1 LQFPEHSN
9 LCVASSRDNSLRK
22 KIPFR
27 WSIFRQIGALED
39 KAMNTKADD
48 IFNEA
53 LKLENHDARL
63 GYVRGACQGNLELQN
78 KIERL
83 LAAHENASDLI
94 ATEPGREPFVQ
105 TVSEEAGTVIG
116 RYKLLQKVGEG
127 GMGAVFMAEQTEPV
141 RRKVALKIIKLGMDT
156 KSVVARFEAERQT
169 LALMDHPNIAKVL
182 DAGATDT
189 GRPYF
194 VMELVKGVPINTY
207 CDKNHLPTRERL
219 ELFTQ
224 VCQSIQHAHQKGV
237 IHRDIK
243 PSNILVTLH
252 DGKPVPKVIDFGI
265 AKATNQRLTE
275 KTLFTNFAQ
284 MIGTPAYMSPEQAEM
299 SGLDVDTRTD
309 VYSLGVL
316 LYELLTGTT
325 PFPEKELLSA
335 GYGEMQRIIAEQERE
350 RPSLRISTL
359 MGEQQSFV
367 TKSRAGNLTLLTKQL
382 TGDLDWI
389 AMKALEKDRT
399 RRYETA
405 NGLANDIQR
414 HLTDE
419 PVVARPPNLGYRFR
433 KAWRRHK
440 AVVSAGVGIAAS
452 LVLGLSLSLWKTI
465 EASTAREEALANETR
480 AKEAAANARR
490 AEKQSNRLRV
500 TSEKQAK
507 HNRRLAYAS
516 DMNRAQQMIEWGNI
530 GQAMNIL
537 TRYQPE
543 AGEDDLR
550 DWEWRYLRQQ
560 CRSDAAGVLTDMGN
574 QVVNMRLSVSHDGR
588 VLAARYWSE
597 QNDRANQ
604 MVFFDLKSRKEFRPD
619 WLNDEDHFLLFSP
632 TESLAVVHRWDAGV
646 SLIDTKT
653 GNIVWNADVATR
665 QDLQAWS
672 HLNSKFSRNGDVLAV
687 GTGYGTRI
695 WRVADGKSLLDLPGQ
710 SFSRFLL
717 SPDGTR
723 YALFGRRNGLSVFDV
738 ATGRSVFEREMNVG
752 GIAFSN
758 DGTVL
763 FGSRDLYGSEVV
775 IVDAATG
782 EELGSL
788 KGHRSALTDL
798 EQMPDGRTIVTTSVD
813 QTIRLWDWKTQEQI
827 RVLRGH
833 REEVRDVLPLP
844 DGKSLVSGSYD
855 GQLLFWNLE
864 RLDREVSSFKV
875 DLHPSWR
882 PRLKGFPSPKQRQRR
897 WTFSEDSKSIHTVRQ
912 QRLTRL
918 SGNRFEME
926 QVLHDFGED
935 LGSYTLAEDHRHL
948 ASIYRMGD
956 ITLWDLADERA
967 KDRWIAS
974 VPEIE
979 AVENI
984 EIPGVFVTKD
994 RLLVAECRDGKN
1006 NLLIAKISDSKDVAQ
1021 IALKEGELIL
1031 SVSHDGRWAL
1041 TTETRMSGLG
1051 RLLDLDA
1058 PHKPSVEI
1066 ESPDSGGIFGAV
1078 LAPTRDLAV
1087 VSGEP
1092 HIARLYSLS
1101 SGRLLGQL
1109 RGQFS
1114 GAKGVFFSPDEQRL
1128 TTTSAGQDAIMLWD
1142 LETNRSV
1149 LTLGAEGLHW
1159 DRSQFSPDGSLLG
1172 TLSTTGMIHIW
1183 RAPSWDEIESWDAE
1197 GSTEISPPLTTA
1209 R

>member
-1 LQFPEHSN
+1 MMKSEETLFEAASQIMDVEKRQAFLTEACSN
-9 LCVASSRDNSLRK
+9 NPDLR
-22 KIPFR
+22 
-27 WSIFRQIGALED
+27 
-39 KAMNTKADD
+39 M
-48 IFNEA
+48 
-53 LKLENHDARL
+53 RL
-63 GYVRGACQGNLELQN
+63 DS
-78 KIERL
+78 L
-83 LAAHENASDLI
+83 LAAHFDQSEASMSAEGATLASAGPNEI
-94 ATEPGREPFVQ
+94 AGQR
-105 TVSEEAGTVIG
+105 IG
-116 RYKLLQKVGEG
+116 RFKLLERLGEG
-127 GMGAVFMAEQTEPV
+127 GFGAVWAAEQTEPIK
-141 RRKVALKIIKLGMDT
+141 RRVALKIIKLGMDT
-156 KSVVARFEAERQT
+156 NQVVARFEAERQA

-182 DAGATDT
+182 DAGTTET
-189 GRPYF
+189 GRPF
-194 VMELVKGVPINTY
+194 FAMELVRGIPITQY
-207 CDKNHLPTRERL
+207 CDQERL
-219 ELFTQ
+219 STRQRLDLMVK
-224 VCQSIQHAHQKGV
+224 VCHALQHAHQKGI

-252 DGKPVPKVIDFGI
+252 DGVPVPKVIDFGI
-265 AKATNQRLTE
+265 AKATQQELTD
-275 KTLFTNFAQ
+275 KTIYTQFQQF
-284 MIGTPAYMSPEQAEM
+284 IGTPAYMSPEQAEM
-299 SGLDVDTRTD
+299 SGLDIDTRSD
-309 VYSLGVL
+309 IYSLGVL
-316 LYELLTGTT
+316 LYELLTGGT
-325 PFPEKELLSA
+325 PFDTKELLAS
-335 GYGEMQRIIAEQERE
+335 GLDQMRKIIRERE
-350 RPSLRISTL
+350 PAKPSTRVSQTMGAQQGTDGSTPRDPEAEAGRGRGKDFIANLR
-359 MGEQQSFV
+359 
-367 TKSRAGNLTLLTKQL
+367 
-382 TGDLDWI
+382 GDLDWI
-389 AMKALEKDRT
+389 VLKCLEKDRT

-419 PVVARPPNLGYRFR
+419 PVVARPPSLGYRFR

-465 EASTAREEALANETR
+465 EASAAREEALENETR
-480 AKEAAANARR
+480 ATEHATRAEEEAANARR
-490 AEKQSNRLRV
+490 AEEESNRLRV
-500 TSEKQAK
+500 ASEIQSS

-537 TRYQPE
+537 TRYQPD

-632 TESLAVVHRWDAGV
+632 TESLAAVHRWDAGV
-646 SLIDTKT
+646 SLVDTKT
-653 GNIVWNADVATR
+653 GKIVWNADVATR

-723 YALFGRRNGLSVFDV
+723 YALFGRRNGLRIFDV

-782 EELGSL
+782 EELGTL

-798 EQMPDGRTIVTTSVD
+798 EQMPNGRTIVTTSVD

-833 REEVRDVLPLP
+833 REEVRDILPLP

-855 GQLLFWNLE
+855 GQLLIWNLE
-864 RLDREVSSFKV
+864 RSDREVSSFKV
-875 DLHPSWR
+875 DLHASWR
-882 PRLKGFPSPKQRQRR
+882 PRLKGFPSPIQRLRR
-897 WTFSEDSKSIHTVRQ
+897 WTFSGDSKSIHTIRNKK
-912 QRLTRL
+912 LIRL
-918 SGNRFEME
+918 SGHRFEMK

-935 LGSYTLAEDHRHL
+935 LGSYALAEDHRHL
-948 ASIYRMGD
+948 VSIDRMGD
-956 ITLWDLADERA
+956 ISLWDLAGERA
-967 KDRWIAS
+967 RDRWIAS
-974 VPEIE
+974 VPDIA
-979 AVENI
+979 AVELI
-984 EIPGVFVTKD
+984 EIPGVFVAKD
-994 RLLVAECRDGKN
+994 RLLVAERRDGKN
-1006 NLLIAKISDSKDVAQ
+1006 TLLIAKISDSKDVTQ
-1021 IALKEGELIL
+1021 IPLKEGELIL
-1031 SVSHDGRWAL
+1031 NVSHDGRWAL

-1058 PHKPSVEI
+1058 PLKPSIEI
-1066 ESPDSGGIFGAV
+1066 EVPGSKGVFGAV
-1078 LAPTRDLAV
+1078 LAPSRDFVV

-1092 HIARLYSLS
+1092 HVAHLYSLS

-1114 GAKGVFFSPDEQRL
+1114 GAKGVFFSPNEQRL
-1128 TTTSAGQDAIMLWD
+1128 VTTSVGQDAIMLWD

-1159 DRSQFSPDGSLLG
+1159 YRSQFSPDGSLLG
-1172 TLSTTGMIHIW
+1172 SQSTTGIIHIW
-1183 RAPSWDEIESWDAE
+1183 RAPSWEEIEAWNAE
-1197 GSTEISPPLTTA
+1197 GSAANPKPLTTI